1 MAVNVSISIEN
12 SSGLLVEGLSKAW
25 GAKQVFSDISFF
37 QAAGTIFGIE
47 GDNGAGKSTLL
58 KILASVLS
66 RDKGEVDFQGAS
78 LDNLSQWRSLIG
90 YVPQE
95 LALDERLTVKENIR
109 FWAAL
114 RGLEQREIR
123 QIMLI
128 AAEDRLVAD
137 FIDKPIK
144 ECSGG
149 MARRAS
155 LVVGLLTSPQLLL
168 LDEPFSGADQDSRL
182 LMQKRLDFLRSQGS
196 TILIASHDQDILK
209 QICDHTLRLR
219 QGKIVA

>member
-1 MAVNVSISIEN
+1 MAKEVSHDMKN
-12 SSGLLVEGLSKAW
+12 SSGLRVEGLSKVW
-25 GAKQVFSDISFF
+25 GRKPVFTDISFS
-37 QAAGTIFGIE
+37 QPAGTIVGVE

-66 RDKGEVDFQGAS
+66 RDAGQVFFRDVS
-78 LDNLSQWRSLIG
+78 LDNLSRWRSLIG

-114 RGLEQREIR
+114 RGSGKKEIR
-123 QIMLI
+123 QILQA
-128 AAEDRLVAD
+128 AAEDQLVAD
-137 FIDKPIK
+137 FLDKPIR
-144 ECSGG
+144 ESSGG

-155 LVVGLLTSPQLLL
+155 LVIGLLTSPQLLL
-168 LDEPFSGADQDSRL
+168 LDEPFSGADQDSR
-182 LMQKRLDFLRSQGS
+182 MQMLRRLDSLRSQGR
-196 TILIASHDQDILK
+196 TILIASHEHWILEE
-209 QICDHTLRLR
+209 ICDNILRLQ

>member
-1 MAVNVSISIEN
+1 MKN
-12 SSGLLVEGLSKAW
+12 SSGLRVEGLSKVW
-25 GAKQVFSDISFF
+25 GRKPVFTDISFS
-37 QAAGTIFGIE
+37 QPAGTIVGVE

-66 RDKGEVDFQGAS
+66 RDAGQVFFRDVS
-78 LDNLSQWRSLIG
+78 LDNLSRWRSLIG

-114 RGLEQREIR
+114 RGSGKKEIR
-123 QIMLI
+123 QILQA
-128 AAEDRLVAD
+128 AAEDQLVAD
-137 FIDKPIK
+137 FLDKPIR
-144 ECSGG
+144 ESSGG

-155 LVVGLLTSPQLLL
+155 LVIGLLTSPQLLF
-168 LDEPFSGADQDSRL
+168 LDEPFSGADQDSR
-182 LMQKRLDFLRSQGS
+182 MQMLRRLDSLRSQGR
-196 TILIASHDQDILK
+196 TILIASHEHWILEE
-209 QICDHTLRLR
+209 ICDNILRLQ

>member
-37 QAAGTIFGIE
+37 QAAGTIFGVE

-66 RDKGEVDFQGAS
+66 RDKGEVDFQGVS

-123 QIMLI
+123 
-128 AAEDRLVAD
+128 
-137 FIDKPIK
+137 
-144 ECSGG
+144 
-149 MARRAS
+149 
-155 LVVGLLTSPQLLL
+155 
-168 LDEPFSGADQDSRL
+168 
-182 LMQKRLDFLRSQGS
+182 
-196 TILIASHDQDILK
+196 
-209 QICDHTLRLR
+209 
-219 QGKIVA
+219 

>member
-25 GAKQVFSDISFF
+25 GAKQVFSGISFF

>member
-1 MAVNVSISIEN
+1 MKN
-12 SSGLLVEGLSKAW
+12 SSGLRVEGLSKVW
-25 GAKQVFSDISFF
+25 GRKPVFTDISFS
-37 QAAGTIFGIE
+37 QPAGTIVGVE

-66 RDKGEVDFQGAS
+66 RDAGQVFFRDIS
-78 LDNLSQWRSLIG
+78 LDNLSRWRSLIG

-114 RGLEQREIR
+114 RGSGKKEIR
-123 QIMLI
+123 QILQA
-128 AAEDRLVAD
+128 AAEDQLVAD
-137 FIDKPIK
+137 FLDKPIR
-144 ECSGG
+144 ESSGG

-155 LVVGLLTSPQLLL
+155 LVIGLLTSPQLLF
-168 LDEPFSGADQDSRL
+168 LDEPFSGADQDSR
-182 LMQKRLDFLRSQGS
+182 MQMLRRLDSLRSQGR
-196 TILIASHDQDILK
+196 TILIASHEHWILEE
-209 QICDHTLRLR
+209 ICDNILRLQ

>member
-1 MAVNVSISIEN
+1 MAKEVSHDMKN
-12 SSGLLVEGLSKAW
+12 SSGLRVEGLSKVW
-25 GAKQVFSDISFF
+25 GRKPVFTDISFS
-37 QAAGTIFGIE
+37 QPAGTIVGVE

-66 RDKGEVDFQGAS
+66 RDAGQVFFRDIS
-78 LDNLSQWRSLIG
+78 LDNLSRWRSLIG

-114 RGLEQREIR
+114 RGSGKKEIR
-123 QIMLI
+123 QILQA
-128 AAEDRLVAD
+128 AAEDQLVAD
-137 FIDKPIK
+137 FLDKPIR
-144 ECSGG
+144 ESSGG

-155 LVVGLLTSPQLLL
+155 LVIGLLTSPQLLF
-168 LDEPFSGADQDSRL
+168 LDEPFSGADQDSR
-182 LMQKRLDFLRSQGS
+182 MQMLRRLDSLRSQGR
-196 TILIASHDQDILK
+196 TILIASHEHWILEE
-209 QICDHTLRLR
+209 ICDNILRLQ

>member
-1 MAVNVSISIEN
+1 MKN
-12 SSGLLVEGLSKAW
+12 SSGLRVEGLSKVW
-25 GAKQVFSDISFF
+25 GRKPVFTDISFS
-37 QAAGTIFGIE
+37 QPAGTIVGVE

-66 RDKGEVDFQGAS
+66 RDAGQVFFRDVS
-78 LDNLSQWRSLIG
+78 LDNLSRWRSLIG

-114 RGLEQREIR
+114 RGSGKKEIR
-123 QIMLI
+123 QILQA
-128 AAEDRLVAD
+128 AAEDQLVAD
-137 FIDKPIK
+137 FLDKPIR
-144 ECSGG
+144 ESSGG

-155 LVVGLLTSPQLLL
+155 LVIGLLTSPQLLL
-168 LDEPFSGADQDSRL
+168 LDEPFSGADQDSR
-182 LMQKRLDFLRSQGS
+182 MQMLRRLDSLRSQGR
-196 TILIASHDQDILK
+196 TILIASHEHWILEE
-209 QICDHTLRLR
+209 ICDNILRLQ